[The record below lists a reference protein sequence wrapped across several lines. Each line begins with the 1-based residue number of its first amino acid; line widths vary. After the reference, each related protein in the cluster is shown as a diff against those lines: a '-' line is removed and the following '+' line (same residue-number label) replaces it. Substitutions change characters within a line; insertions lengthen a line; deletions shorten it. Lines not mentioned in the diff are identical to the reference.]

1 MARRLWAA
9 RASEIGPG
17 ERIRL
22 ELEGFKLGIF
32 RLSDGFF
39 ALEDKCPHQQGLV
52 CAGNLFREV
61 TAYVEDDGRVREH
74 YARDEADVVAC
85 PMHGWE
91 FEIRTGECL
100 ANRRRKVQRFPVE
113 VDGED
118 LYVIL
123 PGGEGLV

>member
-39 ALEDKCPHQQGLV
+39 ALEDKCPHQQGPV

-100 ANRRRKVQRFPVE
+100 ANR
-113 VDGED
+113 GEK
-118 LYVIL
+118 
-123 PGGEGLV
+123 